1 MNNCMFVGRL
11 GKEAELAQAGNS
23 QVCRFS
29 VATDTGFGDKKAT
42 MWVSC
47 NLWGKRGQSLSQYL
61 VKGTKVM
68 VIGELSETEYNGKKY
83 LNLNVN
89 QIEMLG
95 ERQQEQSNQ
104 QYGAQP
110 TAQPQY
116 GQQTQQPQAQAQP
129 QQTQQGSFDPFNS
142 VGTGDPF

>member
-29 VATDTGFGDKKAT
+29 VAADSGYGDKKVT
-42 MWVSC
+42 MWISC
-47 NLWGKRGQSLSQYL
+47 NLWGKRGQSLVQYL
-61 VKGTKVM
+61 IKGTKVM

-95 ERQQEQSNQ
+95 ERQQESSQQ
-104 QYGAQP
+104 QYG
-110 TAQPQY
+110 
-116 GQQTQQPQAQAQP
+116 TQQPQAQYNQQAQP
-129 QQTQQGSFDPFNS
+129 TQQNQQESFDPFNS
-142 VGTGDPF
+142 VGVGLPF

>member
-29 VATDTGFGDKKAT
+29 VATDSGYGDKKVT

-47 NLWGKRGQSLSQYL
+47 NLWGKRGQSLAQYL

-95 ERQQEQSNQ
+95 ERQQEGSQQQ
-104 QYGAQP
+104 QYG
-110 TAQPQY
+110 
-116 GQQTQQPQAQAQP
+116 TQQPQAQYNPQAQP
-129 QQTQQGSFDPFNS
+129 AVQAQPAQQGAFDPFNS
-142 VGTGDPF
+142 VNSDIPF